1 MSTEEMIIAM
11 LCTVDDPIGSVKKV
25 PQATLHPGEV
35 LTIGLLFAVK
45 GGHFRAFYGCLKR
58 DYARLFG
65 GLADRTTSGRPL
77 VEQQALCDGRSATP
91 RVLNVLD
98 SYPVE
103 LLFSIREGR
112 LRPTNG

>member
-1 MSTEEMIIAM
+1 MTTEEIVIAL

-77 VEQQALCDGRSATP
+77 VEQQALCDGRVATP